1 MSFFDDYFEKN
12 YNSNLRSK
20 IKKEKEGK
28 KVDFQTR
35 SQLMAIVRAVSNR
48 GEEFEDYTE
57 EENGRNDFPPYF

>member
-35 SQLMAIVRAVSNR
+35 SQLMAIVGAVSNR
-48 GEEFEDYTE
+48 GRNPGEEFEDYTE
-57 EENGRNDFPPYF
+57 EENGRND

>member
-12 YNSNLRSK
+12 CNSNLRSK

-35 SQLMAIVRAVSNR
+35 SQLMAIVGAVSNR

-57 EENGRNDFPPYF
+57 EENGRND

>member
-12 YNSNLRSK
+12 CNSNLHDK

-35 SQLMAIVRAVSNR
+35 SQLMAIVGAVSNR

-57 EENGRNDFPPYF
+57 EENGRND

>member
-35 SQLMAIVRAVSNR
+35 SQLMAIVGAVSNR

-57 EENGRNDFPPYF
+57 EENGRND

>member
-35 SQLMAIVRAVSNR
+35 SQLMAIVGAVSNR

-57 EENGRNDFPPYF
+57 EENGRNGRLG

>member
-1 MSFFDDYFEKN
+1 MSFFGDYFEKN
-12 YNSNLRSK
+12 CNSNLRDK

-35 SQLMAIVRAVSNR
+35 SQLMAIVGAVSNR

-57 EENGRNDFPPYF
+57 EENGRND